1 MQVNLYTYA
10 ARAMHYARQVGQGL
24 FGRLDIGLAAANI
37 SYDIEGDTEDETS
50 DSGIGMLVGIGYA
63 YPILSGTRIAFN
75 LNYAMRTIEEEAY
88 STVGFSVG
96 GLFKGRSLHGYRR
109 VAEPSAS
116 LPQRAER

>member
-1 MQVNLYTYA
+1 MRVRTALDYGDEDWMQVNLYTYA
-10 ARAMHYARQVGQGL
+10 ARAVHARQVGQGL

-63 YPILSGTRIAFN
+63 YPIPVRDARIAFN

-96 GLFKGRSLHGYRR
+96 GLF
-109 VAEPSAS
+109 
-116 LPQRAER
+116 

>member
-1 MQVNLYTYA
+1 MQL
-10 ARAMHYARQVGQGL
+10 ARSTRAK
-24 FGRLDIGLAAANI
+24 LDRDYLAVSISTQAAANI

-96 GLFKGRSLHGYRR
+96 GLF
-109 VAEPSAS
+109 
-116 LPQRAER
+116 

>member
-1 MQVNLYTYA
+1 MIAGVVVNATADRLDYGDQDWMQVNLYTYA
-10 ARAMHYARQVGQGL
+10 VSTQYYTRQVGQGM
-24 FGRLDIGLAAANI
+24 FGRLDIGIAAANI
-37 SYDIEGDTEDETS
+37 SFDIEGDTEDETS

-96 GLFKGRSLHGYRR
+96 GLF
-109 VAEPSAS
+109 
-116 LPQRAER
+116 